1 MIYYKTMKMILSL
14 LIFLVVVAC
23 TSEERI
29 RQTNESDFHTEI
41 GYAYYIEK
49 NYQLAYVEFHKALQ
63 IDPDNKNALHGL
75 ALVHMEFQEY
85 ETAKDLF
92 LQILSMS
99 PDYADA
105 WFNLGIC
112 YQRLNMHKQA
122 IEAFQKAL
130 NNPLFITQDKAFF
143 GQGLSYYRTGQY
155 KEAMDAFDKA
165 VKRNVLLIPAHL
177 YMALTYQKLN
187 QYSEASKILKNA
199 IRLDPSFKGDVD
211 KFTKTLVEEL
221 KTGQSNMSK
230 EDILDLLE
238 ILKY

>member
-1 MIYYKTMKMILSL
+1 MIYYKTMKIILSL
-14 LIFLVVVAC
+14 LIFLLVIAC
-23 TSEERI
+23 TPEERI

-75 ALVHMEFQEY
+75 ALVNMEFQEY
-85 ETAKDLF
+85 ETARDLF
-92 LQILSMS
+92 LKVLSMA

-130 NNPLFITQDKAFF
+130 DNPLFITQDKAFF

-155 KEAMDAFDKA
+155 KEAWDAFDKA
-165 VKRNVLLIPAHL
+165 IKRNVLLIPAHL

-187 QYSEASKILKNA
+187 QYSEAIKILKNA

-211 KFTKTLVEEL
+211 KFAKTLLEEL
-221 KTGQSNMSK
+221 KTGPSNMSK

>member
-1 MIYYKTMKMILSL
+1 MIYYKTMKIILSL
-14 LIFLVVVAC
+14 LIFLLVVAC
-23 TSEERI
+23 TSEERV

-49 NYQLAYVEFHKALQ
+49 NYQLAFVEFHKALQ

-85 ETAKDLF
+85 ETARDLF
-92 LQILSMS
+92 LKILSIA

-112 YQRLNMHKQA
+112 YQRLNMHKEA

-130 NNPLFITQDKAFF
+130 NNPLFITQDKAFL

-155 KEAMDAFDKA
+155 KEARDAFDKA
-165 VKRNVLLIPAHL
+165 IKRNFLLIPAHF

-187 QYSEASKILKNA
+187 QYSEAVKTLRNA
-199 IRLDPSFKGDVD
+199 IRLDSSFKGDVD
-211 KFTKTLVEEL
+211 KFAKTLEEQL
-221 KTGQSNMSK
+221 KTGHSTMSK